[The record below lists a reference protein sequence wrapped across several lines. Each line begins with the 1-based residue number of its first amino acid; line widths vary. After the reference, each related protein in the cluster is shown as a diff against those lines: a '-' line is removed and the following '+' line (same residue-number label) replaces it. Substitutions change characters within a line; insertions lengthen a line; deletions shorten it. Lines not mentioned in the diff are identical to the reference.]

1 MTVLFVLVVTSRWS
15 AAMLVP
21 AAISGVVIII
31 RGVTRPDDLTSVA
44 VTRRPCATAQ
54 WTPAVGLS
62 VPPAL
67 VGELLHRL
75 RHGVAGRVTTGMQ
88 MPVPEILE
96 PEPDGAD
103 AAYSAVAVTYV
114 YLVS

>member
-1 MTVLFVLVVTSRWS
+1 
-15 AAMLVP
+15 
-21 AAISGVVIII
+21 
-31 RGVTRPDDLTSVA
+31 
-44 VTRRPCATAQ
+44 
-54 WTPAVGLS
+54 
-62 VPPAL
+62 
-67 VGELLHRL
+67 
-75 RHGVAGRVTTGMQ
+75 MQ